1 MPKSFS
7 AYESMAQEEFTC
19 PYCSR
24 TMPLIREVHKRY
36 KVGMNGMIGIDG
48 EFDNTPE
55 TLLKEECVIQIDFMR
70 CPSCKNHTITCK
82 GYSNDLSEEH
92 IEKMILP
99 KSGAKKYPDYIP
111 LPIRQDYEEAYAI
124 LNLSPKASATLSR
137 RCLQGM
143 IRDFWGTSKNRL
155 VDEIEEIANQIRP
168 EVRRAIHGLRK
179 IGNIGAH
186 MENDVNKIVEV
197 EPLEAEKLIKLIEL
211 LMDDWY
217 VKRHESE
224 LLCAEIDE
232 IASSKKATVHS

>member
-1 MPKSFS
+1 MSKYHP
-7 AYESMAQEEFTC
+7 ALENMEQEEFTC

-36 KVGMNGMIGIDG
+36 KIGMNKMVELDDAIDP
-48 EFDNTPE
+48 NPE
-55 TLLKEECVIQIDFMR
+55 SLFKEECMIQVDIMR

-82 GYSNDLSEEH
+82 GYSEDLIEEH

-143 IRDFWGTSKNRL
+143 IRDFWGTSKSRL
-155 VDEIEEIANQIRP
+155 VDEIKEISDKIRP
-168 EVRRAIHGLRK
+168 EIQRAINGLRK

-186 MENDVNKIVEV
+186 MEADVSKIIEV
-197 EPLEAEKLIKLIEL
+197 EPFEAEKLIKLIEL

-217 VKRHESE
+217 VKRHESL
-224 LLCAEIDE
+224 LLCEEIDE
-232 IASSKKATVHS
+232 IAKSKKASAHL